1 MQSPFFST
9 QIPPTSTNS
18 ENTKKVEEL
27 VSIFC
32 DQTLDSL
39 KLTLLHKTLQAARLA
54 MTDRIVLNHTN
65 IELLL
70 VNLQKKL

>member
-18 ENTKKVEEL
+18 ENTKEVEEL

-65 IELLL
+65 IELLS